1 MIKLNSIETNIL
13 DMLLNKNGALTF
25 LRVNVRDNKIER
37 RRKKL
42 DTRRRF
48 SSGLSARSICV
59 RKDARSTS
67 WLPKFLA
74 ARFSTR
80 MFVDCQENGSW
91 KTNPNTTLGPKIRIT
106 TFGFKFFSEQITN
119 RRSVSFSSL
128 HLRVSDEQSILQMFS
143 QNVNQGSQEIRRPQ
157 RIALVPYDESSQET
171 NRNEDSTRRLP
182 KVKHAVIQDQSY
194 RQQIVAKKRR
204 FKAGT
209 KALMEIR
216 KYQKSTALLIQ
227 KAPFCRVVKDTIYE
241 MSGRQDMRVQSEAV
255 SALQE
260 AAEAFI
266 IQLFEAASLCA
277 RHGRRVTVMP
287 ADFQLV
293 RNVLNIFTSGGL
305 IT

>member
-1 MIKLNSIETNIL
+1 MNNRYFKCSHR
-13 DMLLNKNGALTF
+13 M
-25 LRVNVRDNKIER
+25 
-37 RRKKL
+37 
-42 DTRRRF
+42 
-48 SSGLSARSICV
+48 
-59 RKDARSTS
+59 
-67 WLPKFLA
+67 
-74 ARFSTR
+74 STR
-80 MFVDCQENGSW
+80 DLKKSDVH
-91 KTNPNTTLGPKIRIT
+91 
-106 TFGFKFFSEQITN
+106 SE
-119 RRSVSFSSL
+119 L
-128 HLRVSDEQSILQMFS
+128 HLSRTMKVAKKQTETKTLQDDY
-143 QNVNQGSQEIRRPQ
+143 Q
-157 RIALVPYDESSQET
+157 
-171 NRNEDSTRRLP
+171 

>member
-1 MIKLNSIETNIL
+1 M
-13 DMLLNKNGALTF
+13 
-25 LRVNVRDNKIER
+25 VRGKQT
-37 RRKKL
+37 K
-42 DTRRRF
+42 TRRWGQK
-48 SSGLSARSICV
+48 SDSQL
-59 RKDARSTS
+59 
-67 WLPKFLA
+67 
-74 ARFSTR
+74 
-80 MFVDCQENGSW
+80 
-91 KTNPNTTLGPKIRIT
+91 
-106 TFGFKFFSEQITN
+106 
-119 RRSVSFSSL
+119 SVSNFSHSK
-128 HLRVSDEQSILQMFS
+128 SQIDDDQSFVQMFS

-157 RIALVPYDESSQET
+157 RIAIVPYDDSQET
-171 NRNEDSTRRLP
+171 NQNEGSTRRQP
-182 KVKHAVIQDQSY
+182 AVKRAIIQDQSY

-204 FKAGT
+204 YKAGT

-227 KAPFCRVVKDTIYE
+227 HAPFCRVVKDIIYE